1 MMDTGENNAATRGQI
16 EGASILRFA
25 PHAKF
30 RFDEV
35 RQAWI
40 VLAPER
46 LLLPDKQAVEILNLI
61 DGERDVDTVID
72 ELARRYEAPRAV
84 IAVDVVAMLQD
95 LVDKKV
101 LRR

>member
-1 MMDTGENNAATRGQI
+1 VTEEARLSVDG
-16 EGASILRFA
+16 GAVLRFA

-46 LLLPDKQAVEILNLI
+46 LLLPDEQAVEILQLI
-61 DGERDVDTVID
+61 DGARAVDGVID
-72 ELARRYEAPRAV
+72 ELVRRYDAPRNVVAG
-84 IAVDVVAMLQD
+84 DVVKMLQD

>member
-1 MMDTGENNAATRGQI
+1 MT
-16 EGASILRFA
+16 EGARQSVEGGAVLRFA

-46 LLLPDKQAVEILNLI
+46 LMLPDEQAVEILQLI
-61 DGERDVDTVID
+61 DGKRAVDDVID
-72 ELARRYEAPRAV
+72 ELAGRYDAPRDIIAGDV
-84 IAVDVVAMLQD
+84 IKMLQD

-101 LRR
+101 LRL

>member
-1 MMDTGENNAATRGQI
+1 MTETGRDGGKAGTPVAGREV
-16 EGASILRFA
+16 LRFA

-35 RQAWI
+35 RKAWV

-46 LLLPDKQAVEILNLI
+46 LFLPDEHAVEILRLI
-61 DGERDVDTVID
+61 DGQRDVECVID
-72 ELARRYEAPRAV
+72 ELARRYEAPREV
-84 IAVDVVAMLQD
+84 IAGDVTAMLQD
-95 LVDKKV
+95 LVDKRV

>member
-1 MMDTGENNAATRGQI
+1 MTRTVETGGKERVSLGH
-16 EGASILRFA
+16 GAVLRFA

-30 RFDEV
+30 RFDDV

-46 LLLPDKQAVEILNLI
+46 LLLPDEQAVEILRLI
-61 DGERDVDTVID
+61 DGQRAIDDVID
-72 ELARRYEAPRAV
+72 ELARRYEASREI
-84 IAVDVVAMLQD
+84 IAGDVVAMLQD

-101 LRR
+101 LRC

>member
-1 MMDTGENNAATRGQI
+1 MSGEPRQLV
-16 EGASILRFA
+16 EDGAVLRFA

-46 LLLPDKQAVEILNLI
+46 LLLPDEQAVEILQLI
-61 DGERDVDTVID
+61 DGERTVDGIID
-72 ELARRYEAPRAV
+72 ELVRRYDAPRDV
-84 IAVDVVAMLQD
+84 IAGDVVKMLQD

-101 LRR
+101 LRP